1 MIGWAWG
8 WRLESGD
15 SPNLDQCPFTRW
27 RALAGRER
35 EVTGVRTKEALLPRV
50 ARSGPWQP
58 TGYQVANGVLTRPA
72 TKRIGRVGPGGLA
85 KGWPV
90 RRAGLPVPRRCVRG
104 PAKCIQL
111 SAFCRQI
118 VCK

>member
-8 WRLESGD
+8 WRPESGAI
-15 SPNLDQCPFTRW
+15 PNLDQCPFTRLM
-27 RALAGRER
+27 ALVGGER
-35 EVTGVRTKEALLPRV
+35 EVTGIGTKDALLSRV

-58 TGYQVANGVLTRPA
+58 TGDLVANRVLTRQA
-72 TKRIGRVGPGGLA
+72 TQRIGPVGPGGLGQ
-85 KGWPV
+85 GWPG